1 MKLRTPLTLL
11 AISLFFSLTA
21 QTSRIDSLDQA
32 LEHLAADGYLSGNLL
47 LAEGGEVLLRKSYGY
62 SDFDNNTPLREDA
75 VLELASVS
83 KQFTAAA
90 ISLLAADDKIDLDA
104 PVAKY
109 LPELTAYTNL
119 TTRNLVHHTG
129 GLPDYMGMAGEV
141 DKAPEFVTNQFV
153 LDYLRDQQPAAEF
166 DPGEKFEYSNTG
178 YLVLASLVE
187 RVSGKPFGDFLHE
200 RIFQP
205 LGMNSSQVYRRRYE
219 QDRKVDGFVPGYVW
233 NEDHYVIPD
242 SLEDMSFVVTLDGV
256 FGDGMV
262 NSTLDDLYRWDRAL
276 ATGKL
281 LDTAMLFTPGQTRD
295 GTSTGYAFGQGV
307 RQHPKYGYTISH
319 SGGWPGVVT
328 YIYRF
333 PEADRTLILLR
344 NDDGGRND
352 RVNVLRNALHALHGM
367 PLELESLSPPRA
379 VAVDVEKVNH
389 LLGTYAIS
397 PSFKLRFFVED
408 GKFMAEATG
417 QSALELGGH
426 EKEDRYSIL
435 SVNADI
441 QFQRDEAGKVTSL
454 TLFQGGQEVPA
465 KREE

>member
-1 MKLRTPLTLL
+1 MRLRTLFTLVSL
-11 AISLFFSLTA
+11 SLFFSLTA
-21 QTSRIDSLDQA
+21 QTSRIDSLDEA
-32 LEHLAADGYLSGNLL
+32 LQLLAADGYLSGNLL
-47 LAEGGEVLLRKSYGY
+47 LAEGDQVLLRKSYGY
-62 SDFDNNTPLREDA
+62 SDFDNKTPLREEA

-90 ISLLAADDKIDLDA
+90 ISLLVADGKIDLDA

-109 LPELTAYTNL
+109 LPELSAYTDL
-119 TTRNLVHHTG
+119 TTRQLIHHTG
-129 GLPDYMGMAGEV
+129 GLPDYMNLTDSV
-141 DKAPEFVTNQFV
+141 DTPSAFVTNQFV

-166 DPGEKFEYSNTG
+166 DPGTKHEYSNTG

-187 RVSGKPFGDFLHE
+187 RVSGMSFGEFLSK

-205 LGMNSSQVYRRRYE
+205 LGMTHSQVYRRRYE

-233 NEDHYVIPD
+233 DEDHYVIPD

-256 FGDGMV
+256 YGDGMV

-276 ATGKL
+276 ASGKL
-281 LDTAMLFTPGQTRD
+281 LDTALLFTPGQTND
-295 GTSTGYAFGQGV
+295 GTSTDYAFGQSV

-333 PEADRTLILLR
+333 PETDRTLILLR
-344 NDDGGRND
+344 NDGGGRNG

-367 PLELESLSPPRA
+367 PLELESLSPPKKMT
-379 VAVDVEKVNH
+379 VDVDKVQD

-397 PSFKLRFFVED
+397 PGFKLRFFVEN
-408 GKFMAEATG
+408 GKFMTEATG
-417 QSALELGGH
+417 QSAVELGGH
-426 EKEDRYSIL
+426 AKEDRYSIL

-441 QFQRDEAGKVTSL
+441 EFHRDEAGKVTSL